1 MEVSSITII
10 FVYWMLNISPSLFNS
25 SDLFFILPFSTTVV
39 LTVVLFNC
47 KGKIDRYCDG
57 WKDNLTQDYS
67 FNLLFRNIVY
77 TTLCHLDVVP
87 VYFHAVTTVPKAL
100 KACLLIFHVKQLTD
114 CFSGIIKAHVYW
126 FFHIRHL
133 FSMKNK
139 LTDCFSGIIKEDV
152 HWFVHFRHSPPEIR
166 IVDGSGILAD
176 ILHYF
181 PKFGKFLSVDS
192 YTIHDEIVAWWTI
205 WKRQIKLIIE
215 DLGLDHSL

>member
-1 MEVSSITII
+1 MEVSSITNI
-10 FVYWMLNISPSLFNS
+10 FVYWVLNISPSLFNS
-25 SDLFFILPFSTTVV
+25 SDLLFILPFSTTVV

-47 KGKIDRYCDG
+47 KGKINRYCDG
-57 WKDNLTQDYS
+57 WNDNLSQDYS

-77 TTLCHLDVVP
+77 KTHCHSYVVP
-87 VYFHAVTTVPKAL
+87 VYFQAVPTVPKAL
-100 KACLLIFHVKQLTD
+100 QACLFVFRVKQ
-114 CFSGIIKAHVYW
+114 
-126 FFHIRHL
+126 
-133 FSMKNK
+133 

-166 IVDGSGILAD
+166 VVDGSGILAD

-192 YTIHDEIVAWWTI
+192 YTIHDEIVARWTI

-215 DLGLDHSL
+215 DLGLDHSLYWQGRN